1 MCIFSS
7 SHYVIASSKA
17 FFFVLAFK
25 ICLRHQSVSDA
36 SPPKNNPGSPPPA
49 TSKSKTK
56 FPSAA
61 PAYWQHCSALIYL
74 FVILFFSL
82 GRKQMGH
89 GVTLAGA
96 FGRQRVALNE
106 LSQDEH

>member
-1 MCIFSS
+1 MLLPRQKPSS
-7 SHYVIASSKA
+7 YSLLKFVYVISQL
-17 FFFVLAFK
+17 VVHPL
-25 ICLRHQSVSDA
+25 LRIILD
-36 SPPKNNPGSPPPA
+36 PPPA

-61 PAYWQHCSALIYL
+61 PSYWQHCSALIYL

>member
-17 FFFVLAFK
+17 FFFVFAFK
-25 ICLRHQSVSDA
+25 ICLRHQSVSGA
-36 SPPKNNPGSPPPA
+36 PPPKNNPGSPPA

-96 FGRQRVALNE
+96 FGRQHVALNG